1 MKYFNIDICPILTQA
16 QNNASCTLIEIDGIR
31 MLFDC
36 GWNETFTE
44 DISTIYN
51 E

>member
-1 MKYFNIDICPILTQA
+1 MKYFNIEIIPILTQT
-16 QNNASCTLIEIDGIR
+16 QNNASCTLFEIDGIK

-36 GWNETFTE
+36 GWNETFSE
-44 DISTIYN
+44 DIAKIYD